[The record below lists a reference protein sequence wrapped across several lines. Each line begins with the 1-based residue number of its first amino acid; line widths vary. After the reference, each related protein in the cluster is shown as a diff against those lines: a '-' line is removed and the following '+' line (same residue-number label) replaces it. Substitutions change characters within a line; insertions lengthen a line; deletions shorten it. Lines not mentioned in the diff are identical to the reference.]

1 VHERKEKMEVKAENN
16 SRRGGV
22 ADYFTVLG
30 VGERLTWQHTKKK
43 SGLVP
48 GDDEHDEEESEAEL
62 MERFYREIMEVAIV
76 ASDLESTSISQVPSF
91 ADDATVSSQTNSVF
105 SVPTPIGKPKRTPL
119 SPPNSD
125 VVATVTGTESI
136 SGKLSMR
143 DLDGFTTIQNTCPA
157 GRSSTMQDQGS
168 VSSSGANESLSGS
181 TVHESALWYKSQVF
195 DANLDPCF
203 GFRADVLAKVLQDSE
218 HTPLKQLGRKVG
230 STIRQQ
236 LGPLLPSRDRR
247 SDKPSMGF
255 RFHLAFRRRAPDEK
269 DRPAIANI
277 DLRYVRI
284 HRDTVYLP
292 RTKPIDVFSE
302 SFSKKSTSLRRGLAT
317 GATIA
322 ARVAEA
328 SRQKFLEK
336 YRERYD
342 APGRTNASQ
351 NHSLDGTELES
362 SDKILVALE
371 DLIQVP
377 DGFEQWSIPEPFR
390 WIQIPSKVKDE
401 PVRSSSS
408 ILGGRKTHVYS
419 FNAGVYQGIDNVL
432 SEDNATQVSDPS
444 GVGFEAYFTGSSFIL
459 TPPSSAAG
467 ASDIGSARHF
477 SPRAAGV
484 LVGQTEEQERTKSF
498 EVLDPNAYMPNLLDV
513 DNLPDLSHV
522 TTYDQY
528 LYVPLLAFRRQ
539 RVGNEER
546 YHEDSAVVDMAV
558 SFRDVSGDPVLPD
571 VLGNDDDEDET
582 FNILNTTNWTCASRI
597 IVPIPDPNHV
607 TRTLGSPVILMKRNQ
622 PIGFA
627 DAAFATSVLDR
638 FPMKNYKGLP
648 LPEEELPMFCYP
660 TGCRLYRTK
669 YSDCPLPQYFGFV
682 VKVCRLVNAVRA
694 PSTCYLNEAIRTNKV
709 IVSTCPVSRSWSL

>member
-1 VHERKEKMEVKAENN
+1 MEVKPENT

-30 VGERLTWQHTKKK
+30 VGERLIWQHTRKK
-43 SGLVP
+43 SGVVP
-48 GDDEHDEEESEAEL
+48 VDDDHDEEESEAEL
-62 MERFYREIMEVAIV
+62 MERFYREIVEVAIV

-91 ADDATVSSQTNSVF
+91 ADDMTVSSQTNSVS
-105 SVPTPIGKPKRTPL
+105 SVPTPTGKLKRNVHTPL

-125 VVATVTGTESI
+125 VVTTVTGTESI
-136 SGKLSMR
+136 SGRISMR

-157 GRSSTMQDQGS
+157 GRSSRRQDQGS

-181 TVHESALWYKSQVF
+181 TVNESALWSKSQVF

-236 LGPLLPSRDRR
+236 LGPLLPSRERR
-247 SDKPSMGF
+247 SDKPSLGF
-255 RFHLAFRRRAPDEK
+255 RFHVAFRRRAPDEK
-269 DRPAIANI
+269 DRPAIANV
-277 DLRYVRI
+277 DLRYVKI

-292 RTKPIDVFSE
+292 RTKPSDVFGE
-302 SFSKKSTSLRRGLAT
+302 SLSTKSASLRRGLVT

-336 YRERYD
+336 YRERFD
-342 APGRTNASQ
+342 APGRPNTSHH
-351 NHSLDGTELES
+351 HSGDGPDLES

-371 DLIQVP
+371 DLIQIP

-390 WIQIPSKVKDE
+390 WIQIPSKVKDD

-408 ILGGRKTHVYS
+408 VLGGRKTHVYS
-419 FNAGVYQGIDNVL
+419 FNVGVYPGIDNVL
-432 SEDNATQVSDPS
+432 SEDNTTQASDPS

-459 TPPSSAAG
+459 TPPSSTAG
-467 ASDIGSARHF
+467 ASEIGNARHF

-484 LVGQTEEQERTKSF
+484 LVGPTDDHDRTKSF
-498 EVLDPNAYMPNLLDV
+498 EVLDPNSYMPNLLDV
-513 DNLPDLSHV
+513 DNLPNLSHL
-522 TTYDQY
+522 TSCDQY
-528 LYVPLLAFRRQ
+528 LYVPLLALRRQ

-558 SFRDVSGDPVLPD
+558 SFRDVSGDPVFPD
-571 VLGNDDDEDET
+571 VLEDDDDEDET
-582 FNILNTTNWTCASRI
+582 FTLLNTTPWTCASRSA
-597 IVPIPDPNHV
+597 VSNPEPNQV
-607 TRTLGSPVILMKRNQ
+607 NRTLGSPVILVKRNQ

-638 FPMKNYKGLP
+638 FPLKNYKGLP

-682 VKVCRLVNAVRA
+682 VKVCRLMNSVSSLSAW
-694 PSTCYLNEAIRTNKV
+694 YLNKPLE
-709 IVSTCPVSRSWSL
+709 